1 MAKQSKF
8 YDLFNLDVPEVERV
22 KNRNMLLNSLSLC
35 FGEAIKELCEKSGL
49 VKKDIPDKVYLS
61 VEMLRKWRKDT
72 DNILNPELESVVKF
86 CYGLYLPPEICEY
99 LWYCLGRVYRKND
112 IEQAYKEVSQYYH
125 LETLEETNEILK
137 SFKLKIW
144 QDKNY

>member
-49 VKKDIPDKVYLS
+49 LKKDIPDRVYLS

-72 DNILNPELESVVKF
+72 GNILNAELESVVKF
-86 CYGLYLPPEICEY
+86 CYGLYLPPEICEH
-99 LWYCLGRVYRKND
+99 LWYCLGHVYRKND
-112 IEQAYKEVSQYYH
+112 FEQSYKEVSQYYY
-125 LETLEETNEILK
+125 LETLEEINEILK
-137 SFKLKIW
+137 SFKLKTW